1 MTDSCLFLL
10 IDIETSIAVFFFPSL
25 FFPLYLLDHTVSL
38 VVCFPHGI
46 PIKLS

>member
-1 MTDSCLFLL
+1 MTDSCLFWL
-10 IDIETSIAVFFFPSL
+10 IDIETSIAVFSPSL